1 MATVFVRGAMLY
13 DTGGTTT
20 VVVGNHAA
28 HRVRTV
34 SLGFIGF
41 GGGFTVQPRND
52 AANNDTGTAALE
64 RTQSRGDPRL
74 LIRGTL
80 PGQATISGWS
90 WGQVMMWEFPKIG
103 DPHRIP

>member
-41 GGGFTVQPRND
+41 GGGFTVQPAMMQLTTIPELRPLEDPKSGRPPAAHTRNITR
-52 AANNDTGTAALE
+52 TGDDQWLVLGASYDVGVSE
-64 RTQSRGDPRL
+64 NRGP
-74 LIRGTL
+74 
-80 PGQATISGWS
+80 S
-90 WGQVMMWEFPKIG
+90 
-103 DPHRIP
+103 